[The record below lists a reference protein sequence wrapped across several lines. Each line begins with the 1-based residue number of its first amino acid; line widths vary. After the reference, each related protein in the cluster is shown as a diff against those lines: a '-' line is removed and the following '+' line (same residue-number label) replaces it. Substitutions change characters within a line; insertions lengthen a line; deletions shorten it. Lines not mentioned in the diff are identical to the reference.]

1 MAITRRALLG
11 MGLAGL
17 AALPCAFA
25 MEATVS
31 TAPFDSWRR
40 GFQSGL
46 SARMRAAGIPGVAVA
61 IASTTSAHYS
71 AAFGFADI
79 AERRRLGVDTPMHL
93 ASVSK
98 LVTSLGVV
106 RLFERHGYDLHQDVN
121 HFLDFSVRNPRHP
134 DRPITV
140 HQLLTH
146 TSSISD
152 EGYGDITVPG
162 DSPQPLGEFLKSYL
176 VRGGA
181 TYTPGGS
188 FLNGAP
194 GSRWTYSNVAMALA
208 GHIVARIARRDFA
221 SCIEDDI
228 FAPLGIRRAHWSIG
242 RFAPGMLAT
251 PYEFDDGEL
260 VALPQQGYPDVPAG
274 MLRCSVNDLATL
286 LATLLGAPT
295 CVPPIASPQG
305 LRAMLQPQVDP
316 SIASYQGLGWIA
328 EEVNGRAV
336 VGHSGSDPGASNMVA
351 LTEDRRHAAVVLM
364 NVDGTRRNTR
374 FRDEVTRDLLVGASR
389 IA

>member
-17 AALPCAFA
+17 FVARDGF
-25 MEATVS
+25 S
-31 TAPFDSWRR
+31 TMAPSPDSSFDDWRR
-40 GFQSGL
+40 HFESGL
-46 SARMRAAGIPGVAVA
+46 PARMKAAGIPGVAVA
-61 IASTTSAHYS
+61 IASTTSHHYS
-71 AAFGFADI
+71 SAFGFADI
-79 AERRRLGVDTPMHL
+79 GAGRRLSVDTPMHL

-98 LVTSLGVV
+98 LVTTLGVV

-121 HFLDFSVRNPRHP
+121 HFLDIVVRNPHHP

-152 EGYGDITVPG
+152 EGYGDITIPG
-162 DSPQPLGEFLKSYL
+162 DATQSLGDFLTSYL
-176 VRGGA
+176 TRGGA
-181 TYTPGGS
+181 TYSPDES
-188 FLNGAP
+188 FLRAAP
-194 GSRWTYSNVAMALA
+194 GTRWTYSNVAMALA
-208 GHIVARIARRDFA
+208 GHVVERVAKRDFA
-221 SCIEDDI
+221 SFIEAEV
-228 FAPLGIRRAHWSIG
+228 FAPLAIRNAHWSIR
-242 RFAPGMLAT
+242 RFAPNVLAT
-251 PYEFDDGEL
+251 PYEFDDGKL
-260 VALPQQGYPDVPAG
+260 VALPQQGYPDIPAG
-274 MLRCSVNDLATL
+274 MLRCPVNDLAKL

-295 CVPPIASPQG
+295 AQPPIASPQA
-305 LRAMLQPQVDP
+305 LHAMLEPQVDP

-328 EEVNGRAV
+328 EEVNGRTV

-351 LTEDRRHAAVVLM
+351 LTDDRKQAAVVLM

-374 FRDEVTRDLLVGASR
+374 FRDAVTRDLLAGASR